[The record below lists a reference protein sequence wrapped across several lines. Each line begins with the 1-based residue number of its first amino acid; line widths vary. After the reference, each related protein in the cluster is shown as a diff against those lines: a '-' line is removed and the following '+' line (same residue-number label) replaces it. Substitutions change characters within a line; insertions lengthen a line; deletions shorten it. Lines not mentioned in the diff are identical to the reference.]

1 MFITVCVCLCACG
14 WVSVSVLCVSV
25 CVWCVSVCVSVWCV
39 WCVCVCVCV
48 CVCARA
54 CVCLCVC
61 VVCVCLCVCVVCV
74 VCCPQQGFKG
84 FQVAPERHDARVPFQ
99 FNGAEYSLSHGSVVI
114 AAITSCTN
122 TSNPSVMLGAGTC
135 LSKGGYMAPEA
146 HVVVFSCVT
155 EKDGYQRLFPYFR
168 SVWKRGSKN
177 SMKVVHV
184 TL

>member
-1 MFITVCVCLCACG
+1 MCVRVCVSLCG
-14 WVSVSVLCVSV
+14 MSG
-25 CVWCVSVCVSVWCV
+25 CVSVCVSLCGVCG
-39 WCVCVCVCV
+39 VCVC
-48 CVCARA
+48 R
-54 CVCLCVC
+54 
-61 VVCVCLCVCVVCV
+61 
-74 VCCPQQGFKG
+74 PQQGFKG